1 MKKVYVK
8 EIQAGDFV
16 DDIFILAEKT
26 LSQKKDGKNYLNV
39 SVSDKTGTLK
49 GVMWDGLDDVVLA
62 VAAGD
67 YVKIKGNVSEYKG
80 TLQLV
85 VKSIA
90 GVDSQRLSPADFLPS
105 TARDVDQ
112 MFHRLGQ
119 LSDSISNPPIKALVE
134 AFFRDEEFV
143 NALKTAPAAK
153 NMHHAY
159 LGGLLEHTLSMTL
172 LAEKISGHYGG
183 LDRDLLMAG
192 AILHDIGKVREL
204 SFTTHIDYTDEGR
217 FLSHIVIGVLM
228 VREKIIAIK
237 NFPKE
242 TEQLIEH
249 MIISHHGAREF
260 GSPEPPKTI
269 EAVLLHYIDEIDA
282 RVNGIREFVESENAG
297 ENWTSYHRLLER
309 HFYTKT
315 HQSKTGSPQPDPRHG

>member
-8 EIQAGDFV
+8 DIKAGDFL
-16 DDIFILAEKT
+16 DDTFILAEKV

-62 VAAGD
+62 LVSGD
-67 YVKIKGNVSEYKG
+67 YVNIRGNVSEYKG
-80 TLQLV
+80 NLQLV

-90 GVDSQRLSPADFLPS
+90 GIDVQSVNPVDFLPA
-105 TARDVDQ
+105 TMRDVDQ

-119 LSDSISNPPIKALVE
+119 LADSISNPHIKELMA
-134 AFFRDEEFV
+134 AFFRDQEIV
-143 NALKTAPAAK
+143 GALKTAPAAK

-159 LGGLLEHTLSMTL
+159 LGGLLEHTLSMAL
-172 LAEKISGHYGG
+172 LAEKISSHYGG

-192 AILHDIGKVREL
+192 TILHDIGKIREL
-204 SFTTHIDYTDEGR
+204 SYRTHIDYTDEGR

-228 VREKIIAIK
+228 VREKIAAIK
-237 NFPKE
+237 DFPLE
-242 TEQLIEH
+242 AEQLIEH

-282 RVNGIREFVESENAG
+282 RVNGIREFVESENTK

-309 HFYTKT
+309 HFYTKN
-315 HQSKTGSPQPDPRHG
+315 HQ